1 MAKNESTA
9 VNELISSVQSRA
21 IAPQSSPG
29 DDLFSAPQRTSVIP
43 ATNTLNPAS
52 TTLGMSPLPRSRTP
66 SGTREN
72 VLNPALP
79 APPPR
84 PATVTGAPALPAP
97 TRAVT
102 APPIRPATLAGGTPP
117 PELIVPPTAPTRT
130 PPGATLQ
137 GMSPLAPPPARPAA
151 AAMPVAAIAAP
162 PPASA
167 SLVPAPPIVAPAP
180 LPRPSVPNGH
190 NGHNG
195 HVAIDHTGDAVA
207 ADGWFEASRAVDR
220 VDIDQDDI
228 SGTLP
233 VQRQPARGNKTHKM
247 IAWGVVGAVAV
258 VMLVGY
264 VMFDGSGGKHKAQAS
279 TRTASADTANA
290 ATGSAADKAAQPT
303 AEQIAQPGNGR
314 SAETAGAPSPSAPAA
329 AAPSAEAAPAAAPT
343 AAAPASSDTAAAPS
357 NNTPAA
363 PGKLVDVRIDSKPAG
378 ATVML
383 VDNGKTSFLGTTP
396 VSATVDPSR
405 MYDVIFTLEGQPT
418 QMLHLD
424 AKHTNH
430 LALTFGRGGAPI
442 AANAIAATT
451 TPAAPAVAAPAKATP
466 APAPAVASQPAQSHS
481 APAHHHSAP
490 ARTAAAE
497 PVSSDG
503 RGSGTLMV
511 SSKPPCEIWIDGK
524 STGLTTPQRA
534 IPLSA
539 GSHKVTFVNS
549 SSNIHKTVPVAIK
562 ADQPTKLIQNLMQ

>member
-43 ATNTLNPAS
+43 ASNTLNPAS

-72 VLNPALP
+72 AVNPALP
-79 APPPR
+79 AAPPR
-84 PATVTGAPALPAP
+84 PATVTGAPARLPAP
-97 TRAVT
+97 IRATT
-102 APPIRPATLAGGTPP
+102 APPVRPAAPLAAGTPA
-117 PELIVPPTAPTRT
+117 PELIAAPTRM

-137 GMSPLAPPPARPAA
+137 GMSPLAARPAA
-151 AAMPVAAIAAP
+151 PVLPAIAASSP
-162 PPASA
+162 VGAPVPQ
-167 SLVPAPPIVAPAP
+167 VPAPPIVAPP
-180 LPRPSVPNGH
+180 PPRPSAPNGH
-190 NGHNG
+190 NGHA
-195 HVAIDHTGDAVA
+195 AIDHTGDAVA
-207 ADGWFEASRAVDR
+207 ADGWFEASRTVDR
-220 VDIDQDDI
+220 VDVEDDI

-233 VQRQPARGNKTHKM
+233 VQRQPARGNKTHKL

-258 VMLVGY
+258 VMLAGY
-264 VMFDGSGGKHKAQAS
+264 LMFDGSGGKHKAQAA
-279 TRTASADTANA
+279 TTASAEAANT
-290 ATGSAADKAAQPT
+290 ATGSAAQNGQPT
-303 AEQIAQPGNGR
+303 SEQIAQPGNGR
-314 SAETAGAPSPSAPAA
+314 GAETAAAPAQAAPAA
-329 AAPSAEAAPAAAPT
+329 AAPSAQAAPAAAPT
-343 AAAPASSDTAAAPS
+343 ATAPTSSDTAAAPA

-430 LALTFGRGGAPI
+430 LALTFGRGGAPV

-451 TPAAPAVAAPAKATP
+451 TPAAPQVAAPAKP
-466 APAPAVASQPAQSHS
+466 APAPAPAPAAVASQPAAAHP
-481 APAHHHSAP
+481 APVHHHSAP

-497 PVSSDG
+497 PASDSSG
-503 RGSGTLMV
+503 GGGSGTLMV

-524 STGLTTPQRA
+524 STGLTTPQRS